1 MTTVEQARKRKRRT
15 FTMED
20 ESYERLTMY
29 AKRAHTNRSRFL
41 EHLLLMAEPIL
52 TWEPPQSAPRRWWQF
67 WTKETPAAPSPL
79 ISMIVDVDTPPRLS
93 G

>member
-1 MTTVEQARKRKRRT
+1 MPDTKRTRRRRT

-20 ESYERLTMY
+20 ESYERLTRY
-29 AKRAHTNRSRFL
+29 ANAAHANRSRFL

-52 TWEPPQSAPRRWWQF
+52 AWEPPRRRWWQF
-67 WTKETPAAPSPL
+67 WVRKSRPL
-79 ISMIVDVDTPPRLS
+79 MGVIDADHTRQLK

>member
-1 MTTVEQARKRKRRT
+1 MTTVEQTRKRKRRT

-20 ESYERLTMY
+20 ESYARLTMY
-29 AKRAHTNRSRFL
+29 AQRANTNRSRFL

-52 TWEPPQSAPRRWWQF
+52 TWEPPQPAPRHWWKF
-67 WTKETPAAPSPL
+67 WTKEPPSAPAPL
-79 ISMIVDVDTPPRLS
+79 ISMIVDADTPRLS